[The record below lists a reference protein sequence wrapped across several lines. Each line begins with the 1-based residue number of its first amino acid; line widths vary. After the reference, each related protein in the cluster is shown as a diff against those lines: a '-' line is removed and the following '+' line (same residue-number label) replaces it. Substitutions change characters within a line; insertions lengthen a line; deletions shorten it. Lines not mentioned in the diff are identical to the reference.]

1 MAKLTKEEKAARR
14 KERKAAGKGLW
25 DEFKAFINKGNAFML
40 AVGVVIGGAFS
51 AIVTAFV
58 NILTSLATWP
68 VPGGLKG
75 LVTVLP
81 AVTDPQKGAAMQI
94 GGETVYKQFFSTA
107 EVNDMVIAFAKAQGV
122 DITTQSD
129 TFVQWKNSLLGL
141 YTLHGTTWTYNMSA
155 IIDWGS
161 LINAIIAFII
171 IALVLFAIV
180 KAMAAA
186 NEKKA
191 ELEAKRLELYYPK
204 HPEERPAPVEE
215 EAPKPTTEELL
226 TAILAEMRANKKGG
240 KKETPAKVE
249 APAKTEEPAK
259 E

>member
-1 MAKLTKEEKAARR
+1 
-14 KERKAAGKGLW
+14 
-25 DEFKAFINKGNAFML
+25 
-40 AVGVVIGGAFS
+40 
-51 AIVTAFV
+51 
-58 NILTSLATWP
+58 
-68 VPGGLKG
+68 
-75 LVTVLP
+75 
-81 AVTDPQKGAAMQI
+81 
-94 GGETVYKQFFSTA
+94 
-107 EVNDMVIAFAKAQGV
+107 
-122 DITTQSD
+122 
-129 TFVQWKNSLLGL
+129 
-141 YTLHGTTWTYNMSA
+141 MSA

-191 ELEAKRLELYYPK
+191 ELEAKRLELYYQK

-240 KKETPAKVE
+240 KKEAPAKVE